1 MSGVKI
7 KESAFVEVGKEHYI
21 PVGNTPYEDARHI
34 TIEKLD
40 QYLKG
45 SDTEGGVGQTFRA
58 VYDRFYT
65 NEENITFVDNK
76 IERYKDSLW
85 EEIHYLEDQISGIS
99 GNKDITHINLAE
111 ASNEVLLNLFNDIY
125 DRDPKYLNKIVHYMG
140 KPLFNWCTYGTDEV
154 RFYHTAICTNSEDYR
169 IHQSDRPFYVS
180 LTKSDDQIKV
190 THVETDDVC
199 INVVQNQETWTFEL
213 EDGTTVTKNIVIA

>member
-1 MSGVKI
+1 MSGIKI
-7 KESAFVEVGKEHYI
+7 KESAFVEVGNAYYI

-40 QYLKG
+40 QYLKS
-45 SDTEGGVGQTFRA
+45 SDTEGGIGNEFRA
-58 VYDRFYT
+58 VL
-65 NEENITFVDNK
+65 N
-76 IERYKDSLW
+76 
-85 EEIHYLEDQISGIS
+85 GIS
-99 GNKDITHINLAE
+99 GNAESISFMDIKFEGRFKTVGSQIQDLYNRIDNGGNGTHINLAE
-111 ASNEVLLNLFNDIY
+111 ATNEQLLNIFNEIY
-125 DRDPKYLNKIVHYMG
+125 NINPKYLNKIVHWNG
-140 KPLFNWCTYGTDEV
+140 KPFYNWCTYGADEV

-180 LTKSDDQIKV
+180 LTKSEDQIKV

>member
-1 MSGVKI
+1 MSGIKI
-7 KESAFVEVGKEHYI
+7 KESAFVEVGNAYYI

-40 QYLKG
+40 QYLKS
-45 SDTEGGVGQTFRA
+45 SDTQGGVGETFRN
-58 VYDRFYT
+58 VL
-65 NEENITFVDNK
+65 N
-76 IERYKDSLW
+76 
-85 EEIHYLEDQISGIS
+85 GIS
-99 GNKDITHINLAE
+99 GNAESISFMDSKFEGRFKTVGIQIQDLYNQIDNSGNGTHINLAE
-111 ASNEVLLNLFNDIY
+111 ATNEQLLNIFNEIY
-125 DRDPKYLNKIVHYMG
+125 NINPKYLNKIVHWNG
-140 KPLFNWCTYGTDEV
+140 KPFYNWCTYGADEV

-180 LTKSDDQIKV
+180 LTKSDDTIKV
-190 THVETDDVC
+190 THVELDDVC